1 MEKQWFETAILTAF
15 LVFTAFAAYQDI
27 KYGSIH
33 VGVFVAGGAVG
44 IFLQTGRL
52 IAAFVR
58 SGIWPF
64 GGGMAFTMQQLLGA
78 AAVGVFLLCVSCITQ
93 EAVGEGDGFFFL
105 VAGCYLGFF
114 KTVFLFTGALFLCFP
129 VSAVLLIRQIL
140 CGGAGSVKG
149 GRLPF
154 LPFVLPVAVLV
165 LFW

>member
-58 SGIWPF
+58 SGICRLEEEWHLQCSSF
-64 GGGMAFTMQQLLGA
+64 WALL
-78 AAVGVFLLCVSCITQ
+78 LLEYFCCV
-93 EAVGEGDGFFFL
+93 
-105 VAGCYLGFF
+105 
-114 KTVFLFTGALFLCFP
+114 FP
-129 VSAVLLIRQIL
+129 V
-140 CGGAGSVKG
+140 
-149 GRLPF
+149 
-154 LPFVLPVAVLV
+154 
-165 LFW
+165 